1 VEEIRTMSIDE
12 QKATGQTHWESLVTN
27 PAVFPQTPEQTRD
40 IGPLADDAA
49 FPGATRPIADGR
61 EAITEGQSLSPLQA
75 SLRRLGRD
83 RRAMISL
90 VIILLVMVGAYTFP
104 AIYVHLGPTVTNSTG
119 RSVGPEVYHN
129 PIRSVDIFGNDKAAV
144 TLHPMGTD
152 HLGRDILARVMSGV
166 NVSIDVA
173 LLVESMDIT
182 LGILIGVLAGFFGKF
197 VDTLL
202 ARFTDIVF
210 AFPGFLLILMV
221 AATLGPWATAHIGV
235 TGRLVL
241 VALTIGI
248 TIWPFMARLVRGQ
261 TLQYKEQQFVEAAR
275 TVGSSDGRIIRQHI
289 VPNLISIVITAASL
303 NIVGV
308 IVTEAVVSLL
318 GFGVTPPGASLG
330 LSIFDGIGEVTVQA
344 SEVLWPV
351 LILILLVGAL
361 SFLGDGIRDAF
372 DPRTKD

>member
-1 VEEIRTMSIDE
+1 MSIDE
-12 QKATGQTHWESLVTN
+12 EKATERTHWESLVTN
-27 PAVFPQTPEQTRD
+27 PAVFPQTPGQAID

-49 FPGATRPIADGR
+49 FATTRTIVDGR
-61 EAITEGQSLSPLQA
+61 EAITEGQSLSPMQA

-83 RRAMISL
+83 RRAMVSL
-90 VIILLVMVGAYTFP
+90 GIILLIVVVAYAFP
-104 AIYVHLGPTVTNSTG
+104 YIYIHLGPTITNS
-119 RSVGPEVYHN
+119 VGDVVAPVGYHN
-129 PIRSVDIFGNDKAAV
+129 PIHQEIFDNNASSSWI
-144 TLHPMGTD
+144 HPMGTD
-152 HLGRDILARVMSGV
+152 QLGRDILARIMAGV

-182 LGILIGVLAGFFGKF
+182 LGILIGVLAGYFGGF

-210 AFPGFLLILMV
+210 AFPGLLLILMV
-221 AATLGPWATAHIGV
+221 AATLGPWATNHIGIA
-235 TGRLVL
+235 GRLVL
-241 VALTIGI
+241 VAITIGL

-261 TLQYKEQQFVEAAR
+261 TLQYKERQFVEAAR

-303 NIVGV
+303 NVVGV
-308 IVTEAVVSLL
+308 IVTEAVISLL
-318 GFGVTPPGASLG
+318 GFGVQQPGSSLG
-330 LSIFDGIGEVTVQA
+330 LMISDGIATVTTQP

-351 LILILLVGAL
+351 LFLVLLVGSL